1 MNTKNFVKRI
11 VICGSISFYS
21 EFIRIQRILRE
32 SDILSLIPTDD
43 DEIKNRISEEMFQ
56 DYKRKASFDHIKK
69 IRDPRTFGILAVNF
83 NKYDILHY
91 IGPNTFAEVAVA
103 FAQSKRIY
111 LLNGIPNVYEDEL
124 LAWRVIPLFGD
135 LQQLIDDFH
144 QNYLRETSQLQLFD
158 KFSKKEPSE

>member
-1 MNTKNFVKRI
+1 MSTKEFVKRI

-32 SDILSLIPTDD
+32 SDVLSLIPTND

-56 DYKRKASFDHIKK
+56 DYKRKASFGHIKR

-83 NKYDILHY
+83 DRYDILHY

-111 LLNGIPNVYEDEL
+111 LLNGIPSVYEDEL

-158 KFSKKEPSE
+158 EFSKKEPSK

>member
-21 EFIRIQRILRE
+21 ESIRIQRILRE

-111 LLNGIPNVYEDEL
+111 LLNGIPSVYEDEL

-158 KFSKKEPSE
+158 EFSKEEPSK

>member
-1 MNTKNFVKRI
+1 MNTNNFIKRI

-21 EFIRIQRILRE
+21 ECIRIQRILRE

-135 LQQLIDDFH
+135 LQQLIDDFR